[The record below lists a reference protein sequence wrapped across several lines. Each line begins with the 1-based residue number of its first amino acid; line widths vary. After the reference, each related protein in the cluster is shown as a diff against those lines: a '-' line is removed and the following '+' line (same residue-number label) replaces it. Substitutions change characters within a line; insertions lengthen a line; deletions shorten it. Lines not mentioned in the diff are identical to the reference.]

1 MNKKVIA
8 IIAILLIGAAGVFA
22 WQTKVFAPKTTH
34 QEEKKQEVKKEEPQ
48 LVRADLTGLE
58 TTAEKAKRPITAV
71 MVENSPEARPQ
82 SGLKEAGVV
91 FEAVA
96 EGGITRFVAMY
107 QEKQPDLIGP
117 VRSIRPYFVEWAA
130 GFDAG
135 LAHVGGSELA
145 LDMVKSG
152 NYVTDL
158 DQFRAPAGIFW
169 RSDDRI
175 APHNMYTNTRGL
187 DEYMEKAEKKRSDFE
202 VWKRL
207 PLRTEKTENTDSSEL
222 PIAHNIQFPVSTGI
236 FAVGYQYDATSN
248 TYKRF
253 QGGEAHQD
261 REKGQLSP
269 DVVIAIMVNQSLSAD
284 GNHMDIEMTGAGK
297 AYIFQNGKVQEGK
310 WSKPDAQT
318 NISFT
323 DEQGQNIPLKAGQT
337 WVTAVDN
344 MRQVIWE

>member
-8 IIAILLIGAAGVFA
+8 IIVVLLVAAAGAFA
-22 WQTKVFAPKTTH
+22 WQSKVFAPKTA
-34 QEEKKQEVKKEEPQ
+34 QEEVKEEEKAQP
-48 LVRADLTGLE
+48 VRSALTGLE

-71 MVENSPEARPQ
+71 MIENSPEARPQ
-82 SGLKEAGVV
+82 SGLKEAGAV

-96 EGGITRFVAMY
+96 EGGITRFVALY
-107 QEKQPDLIGP
+107 QEAQPDLIGP

-145 LDMVKSG
+145 LNMVKSG
-152 NYVTDL
+152 DYVADL
-158 DQFRAPAGIFW
+158 DQFKAPEGIFW
-169 RSDDRI
+169 RSDDRV
-175 APHNMYTNTRGL
+175 APHNMYTKMSGL
-187 DEYMEKAEKKRSDFE
+187 DKYMDKLDKKKSEFE
-202 VWKRL
+202 TWERE
-207 PLRTEKTENTDSSEL
+207 PLDSTQTSEEPQTELAD
-222 PIAHNIQFPVSTGI
+222 AHTIHMPVSTGI
-236 FAVGYQYDATSN
+236 FDVSYQYDTESH

-284 GNHMDIEMTGAGK
+284 GNHMDIETIGTGK

-310 WSKPDAQT
+310 WSKPNAQT

-323 DEQGQNIPLKAGQT
+323 DDQNKKIPLKSGQT
-337 WVTAVDN
+337 WITAVDN
-344 MRQVIWE
+344 TRGVTWE